1 MRDFET
7 SLFPPFVL
15 FTTCLSSTLA
25 SRRSSLDLFW
35 HFYQEGSGLEKKKN
49 KERLPVDDSRPDHGL
64 VCDFRVVRPIIESN
78 IFSAVDSTN
87 LRNKVPQD
95 VSSFQI
101 RGLCKREDDDQ
112 IEVTF
117 FKLPPALKEVL
128 STLGRV
134 QESLTFKALWKK
146 YGNKA
151 QRAREKDD
159 TRKRQLSICDVVEN
173 VWKPAITNW
182 TQNVASVKDGT
193 ISLGDVDRLF
203 DSYKNREKE
212 LEGELFCM
220 FKVNA
225 GQTVSNARE
234 LKKTV
239 EERLAQIQR
248 YQHLHQY
255 SSAADTV
262 WEFKEAMG
270 FTGDFKVIEDL
281 RNQVS

>member
-1 MRDFET
+1 MN
-7 SLFPPFVL
+7 
-15 FTTCLSSTLA
+15 
-25 SRRSSLDLFW
+25 
-35 HFYQEGSGLEKKKN
+35 G
-49 KERLPVDDSRPDHGL
+49 SRPDRGL

-101 RGLCKREDDDQ
+101 RGLCKREDDNQ

-134 QESLTFKALWKK
+134 QESLTFQTLWKK

-151 QRAREKDD
+151 QRARENDD

-173 VWKPAITNW
+173 VWKPAITSW

-193 ISLGDVDRLF
+193 ISLGNVDRLF

-225 GQTVSNARE
+225 GQTVSNPRE